1 MGFDISITDPTNYL
15 GVLLPSKYGHVNKQR
30 TPMYDDNITHG
41 NIFDSSVSGEADN
54 VSISTVAKGVRV
66 TLACVDAIRNII
78 TKELI

>member
-1 MGFDISITDPTNYL
+1 
-15 GVLLPSKYGHVNKQR
+15 
-30 TPMYDDNITHG
+30 MYDDNIITHG
-41 NIFDSSVSGEADN
+41 NIFDSSVSGEAGN